1 VDLKYKR
8 IMRMSEEQTEKQ
20 REREEEK
27 AVKVRTS
34 WT

>member
-8 IMRMSEEQTEKQ
+8 IMRMFEEQTEKQ

-27 AVKVRTS
+27 AVKVRT
-34 WT
+34 

>member
-27 AVKVRTS
+27 AVKVRT
-34 WT
+34 